1 MFNEH
6 LQFQVKVENQ
16 GYESLFTFMSVA
28 RDSQFKNNKILSSK
42 MDKLEMLNTT
52 QDRMLTCLRMFQY

>member
-1 MFNEH
+1 MLNEH
-6 LQFQVKVENQ
+6 LQFQVKVESQ

-28 RDSQFKNNKILSSK
+28 HGSQFKNNKILSSK
-42 MDKLEMLNTT
+42 MDKLEMLNTM